1 MEAMIGR
8 QVIVRWADGLRYYG
22 RVTKIDHRTQRYFV
36 EFGPETSYPVLFK
49 DVKEVSSDE
58 DVPRALENDLLC
70 EMCNSGVS
78 HKPNEIV
85 ICDKCGRGYHQRCHK
100 PRIDPKVLMPN
111 IDWICWKCTHGEG
124 QPGSGRHFGKPP
136 IRAFPYSVCYYIV
149 SATVL

>member
-85 ICDKCGRGYHQRCHK
+85 ICDKCGRGTYVEWSFLYFFRLLVCFQD
-100 PRIDPKVLMPN
+100 I
-111 IDWICWKCTHGEG
+111 I
-124 QPGSGRHFGKPP
+124 SGA
-136 IRAFPYSVCYYIV
+136 INQE
-149 SATVL
+149 